1 MSTANDL
8 NAVEA
13 AGSLNPKR
21 AAGDI
26 GANLNSNIDPSVI
39 KEVVLNLDEAA
50 ARMLKQFGQA
60 QSMSDTLRKSMT
72 ESVTSVR
79 KLGGDI
85 DDVLKIQQTAA
96 AALGRNVLL
105 TQETTTSLYAAMKVT
120 GVEVGK
126 IVSAMADVGISAS
139 EAGEQMYNVVKV
151 ARELGV
157 NALAVSD
164 KVVTNMDALNKFNFE
179 GGVTGLAKM
188 AAQATMLRVDMKKT
202 LDLADKMFN
211 PEDAIKTA
219 AALQRLGVTQ
229 SDLLDPLRLMEL
241 GQNDPAELQNQIA
254 EMSKQFVK
262 LGKDGNFEIAPGAKG
277 QLREIAKELG
287 MTGGEIEKMAL
298 AGANLDKK
306 LKEINFSVD
315 AKEEDKKLIANMAE
329 KGADGSYQVKID
341 GKTKNVDDL
350 SRTDIDK
357 LIEQSKEAPP
367 TIEKLAEDQLGVQKD
382 MLAAITSMGDLTALG
397 LSKSNLGDTTR
408 RTLKSA
414 ATETKKLIPEEMQD
428 STKYGKKI
436 DEIAAGV
443 AAGNL
448 GAAFST
454 LTTFVSTNLM
464 TALENLGAGIN
475 NVTNSMTNTP
485 TANPNNNSSQ
495 LPTTNANNQNQS
507 SATGT
512 NNQNTSST
520 VNVNYNVNVSA
531 NGNNVNTDMV
541 KQAVAEAITNEKT
554 VSAIRDGF
562 EKLYP
567 KKGAT
572 QVA

>member
-1 MSTANDL
+1 MQNDAS
-8 NAVEA
+8 AVET
-13 AGSLNPKR
+13 AGSVNPKR
-21 AAGDI
+21 TPGDI
-26 GANLNSNIDPSVI
+26 KANLGSNFDPSVI
-39 KEVVLNLDEAA
+39 AEVVFNLDEAA
-50 ARMLKQFGQA
+50 ARMMKQFGQA
-60 QSMSDTLRKSMT
+60 QAMSDTIRKSMT

-85 DDVLKIQQTAA
+85 DDVLKTQQQAS

-105 TQETTTSLYAAMKVT
+105 TEETTTSLYAAFKVT
-120 GVEVGK
+120 NQEVSK
-126 IVSAMADVGISAS
+126 IVNAMADVGISAS
-139 EAGEQMYNVVKV
+139 DAGEQMYNVVKV

-157 NALAVSD
+157 NALAVSE

-188 AAQATMLRVDMKKT
+188 AAQATLLRVDMKKT
-202 LDLADKMFN
+202 LDLADKMFS

-277 QLREIAKELG
+277 QLREIGKELG

-329 KGADGSYQVKID
+329 KGKDGSYKIKID
-341 GKTKNVDDL
+341 GKDKNVDDL

-357 LIEQSKEAPP
+357 LIEDSKKAPP
-367 TIEKLAEDQLGVQKD
+367 TIEKLAEEQLGVQKD
-382 MLAAITSMGDLTALG
+382 MLAAITSTGDLTGLA
-397 LSKSNLGDTTR
+397 LSKSETGTNA
-408 RTLKSA
+408 LKTMKTA
-414 ATETKKLIPEEMQD
+414 VTESKKFMPKEMQD
-428 STKYGKKI
+428 SNKYGKKI
-436 DEIAAGV
+436 DNIAAGV
-443 AAGNL
+443 AAGDL
-448 GAAFST
+448 GTAFTT
-454 LTTFVSTNLM
+454 LKDFVTTNLI
-464 TALENLGAGIN
+464 TAFENLNTGIN
-475 NVTNSMTNTP
+475 TVANSIINTP
-485 TANPNNNSSQ
+485 TVNPNNSSSQ
-495 LPTTNANNQNQS
+495 LPTTNANNQNPS

-567 KKGAT
+567 KKGVAT
-572 QVA
+572 

>member
-1 MSTANDL
+1 MQNDAS
-8 NAVEA
+8 AVET
-13 AGSLNPKR
+13 AGSVNPKR
-21 AAGDI
+21 TPGDI
-26 GANLNSNIDPSVI
+26 KANLGSNFDPSVI
-39 KEVVLNLDEAA
+39 AEVVFNLDEAA
-50 ARMLKQFGQA
+50 ARMMKQFGQA
-60 QSMSDTLRKSMT
+60 QAMSDTIRKSMT

-85 DDVLKIQQTAA
+85 DDVLKTQQQAS

-105 TQETTTSLYAAMKVT
+105 TEETTTSLYAAFKVT
-120 GVEVGK
+120 NQEVTK
-126 IVSAMADVGISAS
+126 IVNAMADVGISAS
-139 EAGEQMYNVVKV
+139 DAGEQMYNVVKV

-157 NALAVSD
+157 NALAVSE

-188 AAQATMLRVDMKKT
+188 AAQATLLRVDMKKT
-202 LDLADKMFN
+202 LDLADKMFS

-277 QLREIAKELG
+277 QLREIGKELG

-329 KGADGSYQVKID
+329 KGKDGSYKIKID
-341 GKTKNVDDL
+341 GKDKNVDDL

-357 LIEQSKEAPP
+357 LIEDSKKAPP
-367 TIEKLAEDQLGVQKD
+367 TIEKLAEEQLGVQKD
-382 MLAAITSMGDLTALG
+382 MLAAITSTGDLTGLA
-397 LSKSNLGDTTR
+397 LSKSETGTNA
-408 RTLKSA
+408 LKTMKTA
-414 ATETKKLIPEEMQD
+414 VTESKKFMPKEMQD
-428 STKYGKKI
+428 SNKYGKKI
-436 DEIAAGV
+436 DNIAAGV
-443 AAGNL
+443 AAGDL
-448 GAAFST
+448 GTAFTT
-454 LTTFVSTNLM
+454 LKDFVTTNLI
-464 TALENLGAGIN
+464 TAFENLNTGIN
-475 NVTNSMTNTP
+475 TVANSIINTP
-485 TANPNNNSSQ
+485 TVNPNNSSSQ
-495 LPTTNANNQNQS
+495 LPTTNANNQNPS

-567 KKGAT
+567 KKGVAT
-572 QVA
+572 

>member
-1 MSTANDL
+1 MQNDA
-8 NAVEA
+8 NAVES
-13 AGSLNPKR
+13 AGSLNPKYS
-21 AAGDI
+21 GI
-26 GANLNSNIDPSVI
+26 KETLNSNIPGLDGGAI
-39 KEVVLNLDEAA
+39 QEVVFNLDEAA
-50 ARMLKQFGQA
+50 ARMMKQFGQA
-60 QSMSDTLRKSMT
+60 QTMSDTIRKSMT

-85 DDVLKIQQTAA
+85 DDVLKTQQQAS

-105 TQETTTSLYAAMKVT
+105 TEETTTSLYAAFKVT
-120 GVEVGK
+120 NQEVSK
-126 IVSAMADVGISAS
+126 IVNAMADVGISAS
-139 EAGEQMYNVVKV
+139 DAGEQMYNVVKV

-157 NALAVSD
+157 NALAVSE

-188 AAQATMLRVDMKKT
+188 AAQATLLRVDMKKT

-277 QLREIAKELG
+277 QLREIGKELG

-329 KGADGSYQVKID
+329 KGKDGSYKIKID
-341 GKTKNVDDL
+341 GKDKNVDDL

-357 LIEQSKEAPP
+357 LIEKSKEAPP
-367 TIEKLAEDQLGVQKD
+367 TIEKLAEDQLGVLKNIESA
-382 MLAAITSMGDLTALG
+382 LKSSGDLTGLA
-397 LSKSNLGDTTR
+397 LSKSETGSNILKTAKTAVTT
-408 RTLKSA
+408 
-414 ATETKKLIPEEMQD
+414 TKTLIPEQMQD
-428 STKYGKKI
+428 SSKYGKKI

-448 GAAFST
+448 GGAFTT
-454 LTTFVSTNLM
+454 LKDFVTTNLM
-464 TALENLGAGIN
+464 TALENLSAGIN
-475 NVTNSMTNTP
+475 TVANSITNTP
-485 TANPNNNSSQ
+485 VLNPNNSSSQ
-495 LPTTNANNQNQS
+495 LPTTNANNQNPS

-567 KKGAT
+567 KKGVAT
-572 QVA
+572 

>member
-1 MSTANDL
+1 MQTEP
-8 NAVEA
+8 NAA
-13 AGSLNPKR
+13 DAGSSLNMPDR
-21 AAGDI
+21 GI
-26 GANLNSNIDPSVI
+26 GASLDSNKSFDDIYKI
-39 KEVVLNLDEAA
+39 FMNLDEAA
-50 ARMLKQFGQA
+50 SRMLKQFGQA
-60 QSMSDTLRKSMT
+60 QNMSDTIRKSIT

-85 DDVLKIQQTAA
+85 DDVLKTQSQAA
-96 AALGRNVLL
+96 SSLGRNVLI
-105 TQETTTSLYAAMKVT
+105 TQETTTSLYAAFKVT
-120 GVEVGK
+120 NIEVGK
-126 IVSAMADVGISAS
+126 IVTAMADVGISAS
-139 EAGEQMYNVVKV
+139 DAGEQMHNVVKV

-157 NALAVSD
+157 NAAAVSE
-164 KVVTNMDALNKFNFE
+164 KVVANMDALNKFNFE

-262 LGKDGNFEIAPGAKG
+262 LGKDGNFQIAPGAKG
-277 QLREIAKELG
+277 QLREIGVALG

-306 LKEINFSVD
+306 LKEINFSVNATED
-315 AKEEDKKLIANMAE
+315 DKKLIANMSE
-329 KGADGSYQVKID
+329 KGKDGNYTVKID
-341 GKTKNVDDL
+341 GKTKNVDEL
-350 SRTDIDK
+350 SKEDIDK
-357 LIEQSKEAPP
+357 LIEESKKGPP
-367 TIEKLAEDQLGVQKD
+367 TIEKLAGEQLGVQKD
-382 MLAAITSMGDLTALG
+382 MLAAIKGTGDLTGLAL
-397 LSKSNLGDTTR
+397 SNSETGNTIRKTTKRAVTAAKEVIPDTM
-408 RTLKSA
+408 A
-414 ATETKKLIPEEMQD
+414 D
-428 STKYGKKI
+428 SSKYGKTI
-436 DEIAAGV
+436 DDIATGV
-443 AAGNL
+443 ATGNL
-448 GAAFST
+448 GASFST
-454 LTTFVSTNLM
+454 LSTFVTDTLM
-464 TALENLGAGIN
+464 KAFENLNNGIN
-475 NVTNSMTNTP
+475 NVVGPMINTP
-485 TANPNNNSSQ
+485 TVTSSNNSSQ
-495 LPTTNANNQNQS
+495 LPTNPNNQNQS

-520 VNVNYNVNVSA
+520 VNVNYNVNVTA

-541 KQAVAEAITNEKT
+541 KQAVSEAITNEKT

>member
-1 MSTANDL
+1 ML
-8 NAVEA
+8 NEPNAA
-13 AGSLNPKR
+13 DAGSSLNLKSRDIGETLKSNLNPS
-21 AAGDI
+21 D
-26 GANLNSNIDPSVI
+26 I
-39 KEVVLNLDEAA
+39 KEIVLNLDEAA
-50 ARMLKQFGQA
+50 SRMLKQFGQA
-60 QSMSDTLRKSMT
+60 REMSDTIRKSMT

-85 DDVLKIQQTAA
+85 DDVLKTQSQAA
-96 AALGRNVLL
+96 ASLGRNVLL

-120 GVEVGK
+120 GVEVSK
-126 IVSAMADVGISAS
+126 IVNAMADVGISAS
-139 EAGEQMYNVVKV
+139 DAGEQMYNVVKV

-157 NALAVSD
+157 NAAAVSE

-277 QLREIAKELG
+277 QLREIGKELG

-306 LKEINFSVD
+306 LKEINFSVN

-329 KGADGSYQVKID
+329 KGKDGSYKVKID
-341 GKTKNVDDL
+341 GETKNVDEL
-350 SRTDIDK
+350 SKEDIDR

-367 TIEKLAEDQLGVQKD
+367 TIEKLAEEQLGVQKD
-382 MLAAITSMGDLTALG
+382 MLAAIKSSGDLTG
-397 LSKSNLGDTTR
+397 LAVSKSETGDKLLGTAKKAVTESKKIFDDT
-408 RTLKSA
+408 
-414 ATETKKLIPEEMQD
+414 EFQD
-428 STKYGKKI
+428 SSKYGKKI

-454 LTTFVSTNLM
+454 LTTFVTTNLM
-464 TALENLGAGIN
+464 TAFENLGNGIN
-475 NVTNSMTNTP
+475 NVVGPMINTP
-485 TANPNNNSSQ
+485 TVTSSNSSSQ
-495 LPTTNANNQNQS
+495 LPTNTNNQNQS

-520 VNVNYNVNVSA
+520 VNVNYNVNVTA

-567 KKGAT
+567 KKGQPA
-572 QVA
+572 

>member
-1 MSTANDL
+1 MQNDA
-8 NAVEA
+8 NAVDA
-13 AGSLNPKR
+13 AGSLNMGTR
-21 AAGDI
+21 DI
-26 GANLNSNIDPSVI
+26 GKTLFSNINPEDI
-39 KEVVLNLDEAA
+39 KDIVLNLDEAA
-50 ARMLKQFGQA
+50 SRMLKQFGQA
-60 QSMSDTLRKSMT
+60 REMSDTVRKSMT

-85 DDVLKIQQTAA
+85 DDVLKTQQTAA
-96 AALGRNVLL
+96 ASLGRNVLL

-139 EAGEQMYNVVKV
+139 DAGEQMHNVVKV

-157 NALAVSD
+157 NALAVSE

-277 QLREIAKELG
+277 QLREIGKELG

-306 LKEINFSVD
+306 LKEINFSVNATED
-315 AKEEDKKLIANMAE
+315 DKKLIANMAE
-329 KGADGSYQVKID
+329 KGKDGSYKVKID
-341 GKTKNVDDL
+341 GETKNVDDL
-350 SRTDIDK
+350 SREDIDK
-357 LIEQSKEAPP
+357 LIEESKKAPP
-367 TIEKLAEDQLGVQKD
+367 TIEKLAEEQLGVSKD
-382 MLAAITSMGDLTALG
+382 MLAAIKSSGDLTG
-397 LSKSNLGDTTR
+397 LAVSKSETGDKLLGTA
-408 RTLKSA
+408 KKA
-414 ATETKKLIPEEMQD
+414 ITESKKIIPEEIQD
-428 STKYGKKI
+428 SSKYGKKI
-436 DEIAAGV
+436 DEIASGV

-448 GAAFST
+448 GSAFST
-454 LTTFVSTNLM
+454 LSTFITDNLM
-464 TALENLGAGIN
+464 KAFENLNSGIN
-475 NVTNSMTNTP
+475 NVVGPMTNTP
-485 TANPNNNSSQ
+485 TVTSNNSSSQ
-495 LPTTNANNQNQS
+495 LPTNTNNQNTS

-520 VNVNYNVNVSA
+520 VNVNYNVNVTA

-572 QVA
+572 QLA

>member
-1 MSTANDL
+1 ML
-8 NAVEA
+8 NEPNAA
-13 AGSLNPKR
+13 DAGSSLNLKSRDIGETLKSNLNPS
-21 AAGDI
+21 D
-26 GANLNSNIDPSVI
+26 I
-39 KEVVLNLDEAA
+39 KEIVLNLDEAA
-50 ARMLKQFGQA
+50 SRMLKQFGQA
-60 QSMSDTLRKSMT
+60 REMSDTIRKSMT

-85 DDVLKIQQTAA
+85 DDVLKTQSQAA
-96 AALGRNVLL
+96 ASLGRNVLL

-120 GVEVGK
+120 NIEVSK
-126 IVSAMADVGISAS
+126 IVNAMADVGISAS
-139 EAGEQMYNVVKV
+139 DAGEQMYNVVKV

-157 NALAVSD
+157 NAAAVSE

-277 QLREIAKELG
+277 QLREIGKELG

-306 LKEINFSVD
+306 LKEINFSVN

-329 KGADGSYQVKID
+329 KGKDGSYKVKID
-341 GKTKNVDDL
+341 GETKNVDEL
-350 SRTDIDK
+350 SKEDIDR

-367 TIEKLAEDQLGVQKD
+367 TIEKLAEEQLGVQKD
-382 MLAAITSMGDLTALG
+382 MLAAIKSSGDLTG
-397 LSKSNLGDTTR
+397 LAVSKSETGDKLLGTAKKAVTESKKIFDDT
-408 RTLKSA
+408 
-414 ATETKKLIPEEMQD
+414 EFQD
-428 STKYGKKI
+428 SSKYGKKI

-454 LTTFVSTNLM
+454 LTTFVTTNLM
-464 TALENLGAGIN
+464 TAFENLGNGIN
-475 NVTNSMTNTP
+475 NVVGPMINTP
-485 TANPNNNSSQ
+485 TVTSSNSSSQ
-495 LPTTNANNQNQS
+495 LPTNTNNQNQS

-520 VNVNYNVNVSA
+520 VNVNYNVNVTA

-567 KKGAT
+567 KKGQPA
-572 QVA
+572 

>member
-1 MSTANDL
+1 MGPENDAN
-8 NAVEA
+8 AIES
-13 AGSLNPKR
+13 AGSLNPTRK
-21 AAGDI
+21 AGDI
-26 GANLNSNIDPSVI
+26 GANLGSNFDPSVI
-39 KEVVLNLDEAA
+39 AEVVFNLDEAA
-50 ARMLKQFGQA
+50 ARMMKQFGQA
-60 QSMSDTLRKSMT
+60 QAMSDTIRKSMT

-85 DDVLKIQQTAA
+85 DDVLKTQQQAS

-105 TQETTTSLYAAMKVT
+105 TEETTTSLYAAFKVT
-120 GVEVGK
+120 NQEVTK
-126 IVSAMADVGISAS
+126 IVNAMADVGISAS
-139 EAGEQMYNVVKV
+139 DAGEQMYNVVKV

-157 NALAVSD
+157 NALAVSSS
-164 KVVTNMDALNKFNFE
+164 VVANMDALNKYNFE

-202 LDLADKMFN
+202 LELADKMFS
-211 PEDAIKTA
+211 PEKAIETA

-262 LGKDGNFEIAPGAKG
+262 LGKDGNFQIAPGAKG
-277 QLREIAKELG
+277 QLREIGAALG

-329 KGADGSYQVKID
+329 KGKDGSYKVKID
-341 GKTKNVDDL
+341 GKDKNVDDL

-357 LIEQSKEAPP
+357 LIEDSKKAPP
-367 TIEKLAEDQLGVQKD
+367 TIEKLAEEQLGVQKD
-382 MLAAITSMGDLTALG
+382 MLAAITSTGDLTGLA
-397 LSKSNLGDTTR
+397 LSKSETGTNA
-408 RTLKSA
+408 LKTMKTA
-414 ATETKKLIPEEMQD
+414 VTESKKLMPKEMQD
-428 STKYGKKI
+428 SNKYGKKI
-436 DEIAAGV
+436 DNIAAGV
-443 AAGNL
+443 AAGDL
-448 GAAFST
+448 GTAFTT
-454 LTTFVSTNLM
+454 LKDFVTTNLI
-464 TALENLGAGIN
+464 TAFENLNTGIN
-475 NVTNSMTNTP
+475 TVANSITNTP
-485 TANPNNNSSQ
+485 TVNPNNNSSQ

-567 KKGAT
+567 KKGVAT
-572 QVA
+572 

>member
-1 MSTANDL
+1 MQNDT
-8 NAVEA
+8 NAVES
-13 AGSLNPKR
+13 AGSVNPKR
-21 AAGDI
+21 VAGDI
-26 GANLNSNIDPSVI
+26 GANLGSNFDPSVI
-39 KEVVLNLDEAA
+39 AEVVFNLDEAA
-50 ARMLKQFGQA
+50 ARMMKQFGQA
-60 QSMSDTLRKSMT
+60 QDMSDTIRKSMT

-85 DDVLKIQQTAA
+85 DDVLKTQQQAS

-105 TQETTTSLYAAMKVT
+105 TEETTTSLYAAFKVT
-120 GVEVGK
+120 NQEVSK
-126 IVSAMADVGISAS
+126 IVNAMADVGISAS
-139 EAGEQMYNVVKV
+139 DAGEQMYNVVKV

-157 NALAVSD
+157 NALAVSE

-188 AAQATMLRVDMKKT
+188 AAQATLLRVDMKKT
-202 LDLADKMFN
+202 LELADKMFN

-262 LGKDGNFEIAPGAKG
+262 LGKDGNFQIAPGAKG
-277 QLREIAKELG
+277 QLREIGAALG

-329 KGADGSYQVKID
+329 KGKDGSYKIKID
-341 GKTKNVDDL
+341 GKDKNVDDL

-357 LIEQSKEAPP
+357 LIEDSKKAPP
-367 TIEKLAEDQLGVQKD
+367 TIEKLAEDQLGVLKNIES
-382 MLAAITSMGDLTALG
+382 AITSTGDLTGLA
-397 LSKSNLGDTTR
+397 LSKSETGTNA
-408 RTLKSA
+408 LKTMKTAVTAS
-414 ATETKKLIPEEMQD
+414 KKFMPEEMRD
-428 STKYGKKI
+428 SNKYGKKI
-436 DEIAAGV
+436 DNIAAGV
-443 AAGNL
+443 AAGDL
-448 GAAFST
+448 GTAFTT
-454 LTTFVSTNLM
+454 LKDFVTTNLI
-464 TALENLGAGIN
+464 TAFENLNTGIN
-475 NVTNSMTNTP
+475 TVANSITNTP

-495 LPTTNANNQNQS
+495 LPTNANNQNPS

-567 KKGAT
+567 KKGVAT
-572 QVA
+572 

>member
-1 MSTANDL
+1 MVTEP
-8 NAVEA
+8 NAGD
-13 AGSLNPKR
+13 AGSSLNMPDRDIQKSLASNLNPS
-21 AAGDI
+21 D
-26 GANLNSNIDPSVI
+26 I
-39 KEVVLNLDEAA
+39 KEIVINLDEAA
-50 ARMLKQFGQA
+50 SRMLKQFGQA
-60 QSMSDTLRKSMT
+60 REMSDTVRKSMT

-85 DDVLKIQQTAA
+85 DDVLKTQSQAA
-96 AALGRNVLL
+96 ASLGRNVLI
-105 TQETTTSLYAAMKVT
+105 TQETTTSLYAAFKVT
-120 GVEVGK
+120 NIEVGK
-126 IVSAMADVGISAS
+126 IVNAMADVGISAS
-139 EAGEQMYNVVKV
+139 DAGEQMHNVVKV

-157 NALAVSD
+157 NAAAVSE

-277 QLREIAKELG
+277 QLREIGKELG

-306 LKEINFSVD
+306 LKEINFSVNATED
-315 AKEEDKKLIANMAE
+315 DKKLIANMAE
-329 KGADGSYQVKID
+329 KGKDGSYKVKID
-341 GKTKNVDDL
+341 GKDKNVDDL
-350 SRTDIDK
+350 SKEDIDK
-357 LIEQSKEAPP
+357 LIEESKKGPP
-367 TIEKLAEDQLGVQKD
+367 TIEKLAEEQLGVQKD
-382 MLAAITSMGDLTALG
+382 MLAAIKGTSDLTGLALSN
-397 LSKSNLGDTTR
+397 SKTGDKLLGTA
-408 RTLKSA
+408 KSA
-414 ATETKKLIPEEMQD
+414 VMKTKTVIPDTMTD
-428 STKYGKKI
+428 SSKYGKTI
-436 DEIAAGV
+436 DDIAAGV
-443 AAGNL
+443 ATSNL
-448 GAAFST
+448 TTSFST
-454 LTTFVSTNLM
+454 LSTFVTDTLM
-464 TALENLGAGIN
+464 KGFENLNNGIN
-475 NVTNSMTNTP
+475 NVVSPMTNTP
-485 TANPNNNSSQ
+485 TSTSSNSSSQ
-495 LPTTNANNQNQS
+495 LPSNTNNQNQS

-520 VNVNYNVNVSA
+520 VNVNYNVNVTA

-541 KQAVAEAITNEKT
+541 KQAVSEAITNEKT

>member
-1 MSTANDL
+1 MQDVPDVS
-8 NAVEA
+8 
-13 AGSLNPKR
+13 GSLNPTGKKSFVE
-21 AAGDI
+21 
-26 GANLNSNIDPSVI
+26 NLT
-39 KEVVLNLDEAA
+39 EVVVNLDTAA
-50 ARMLKQFGQA
+50 SSVMKQFGQA
-60 QSMSDTLRKSMT
+60 QAMSDTIRKSMT

-85 DDVLKIQQTAA
+85 DDVMKIQQAA
-96 AALGRNVLL
+96 ATSLGRNVLL
-105 TQETTTSLYAAMKVT
+105 TQEATTSLYAAFKVT
-120 GVEVGK
+120 GQEVSK
-126 IVSAMADVGISAS
+126 IVSAMADVGISAAQ
-139 EAGEQMYNVVKV
+139 AGEQMYNVVKV

-157 NALAVSD
+157 NASAVSAQ
-164 KVVTNMDALNKFNFE
+164 VVTNMDALNKYNFE

-277 QLREIAKELG
+277 QLREIGKELG

-329 KGADGSYQVKID
+329 KGKDGSYKVKID
-341 GKTKNVDDL
+341 GKDKNIDEL
-350 SRTDIDK
+350 SRTDIDR
-357 LIEQSKEAPP
+357 LIEDSKNAPL
-367 TIEKLAEDQLGVQKD
+367 TIEKLAEEQLSVQKN
-382 MLAAITSMGDLTALG
+382 MLAALKGVDPATLLGTAISNSQTGSKILGAADLGFTE
-397 LSKSNLGDTTR
+397 SKKILPDTV
-408 RTLKSA
+408 
-414 ATETKKLIPEEMQD
+414 QD
-428 STKYGKKI
+428 SAKLGKTV
-436 DEIAAGV
+436 DDIAAGV
-443 AAGNL
+443 ASGNL
-448 GAAFST
+448 GGAFST
-454 LTTFVSTNLM
+454 LTDFLEKSVITAFDNLN
-464 TALENLGAGIN
+464 TSIN
-475 NVTNSMTNTP
+475 TVANSMNP
-485 TANPNNNSSQ
+485 TATSNPNNNSSQ
-495 LPTTNANNQNQS
+495 LTANNNNQNQS
-507 SATGT
+507 SATGA

-572 QVA
+572 QIA

>member
-1 MSTANDL
+1 MQTEP
-8 NAVEA
+8 NAA
-13 AGSLNPKR
+13 DAGSSLNMPDR
-21 AAGDI
+21 DI
-26 GANLNSNIDPSVI
+26 GASLASNLNPSDI
-39 KEVVLNLDEAA
+39 KEIVINLDEAA
-50 ARMLKQFGQA
+50 SRMLKQFGQA
-60 QSMSDTLRKSMT
+60 REMSDTIRKSMT

-85 DDVLKIQQTAA
+85 DDVLKTQSQAA
-96 AALGRNVLL
+96 ASLGRNVLL
-105 TQETTTSLYAAMKVT
+105 TQETTTSLYAAFKVT
-120 GVEVGK
+120 NIEVGK

-139 EAGEQMYNVVKV
+139 DAGEQMHNVVKV

-157 NALAVSD
+157 NALAVSE

-262 LGKDGNFEIAPGAKG
+262 LGKDGNFQIAPGAKG
-277 QLREIAKELG
+277 QLREIGKELG

-306 LKEINFSVD
+306 LKEINFSVN

-329 KGADGSYQVKID
+329 KGKDGSYTVKID

-350 SRTDIDK
+350 SKTDIDN
-357 LIEQSKEAPP
+357 LIEESKKAPP
-367 TIEKLAEDQLGVQKD
+367 TIEKLAEDQLGVLKNIET
-382 MLAAITSMGDLTALG
+382 AIKSSGDLTGLA
-397 LSKSNLGDTTR
+397 LSKSETGSNI
-408 RTLKSA
+408 LKTAKTAVTASK
-414 ATETKKLIPEEMQD
+414 ELIPEQMQD
-428 STKYGKKI
+428 SSKYGKKI

-448 GAAFST
+448 GGAFTT
-454 LTTFVSTNLM
+454 LKDFVETNLM
-464 TALENLGAGIN
+464 TALENLSTGIN
-475 NVTNSMTNTP
+475 TVANSITNTP
-485 TANPNNNSSQ
+485 VLNPNNNSSQ
-495 LPTTNANNQNQS
+495 LPTTNANNQNPS

>member
-1 MSTANDL
+1 MQNDAS
-8 NAVEA
+8 AVDT
-13 AGSLNPKR
+13 AGSLNPKYP
-21 AAGDI
+21 GI
-26 GANLNSNIDPSVI
+26 KETLNSNIPGLDGGAI
-39 KEVVLNLDEAA
+39 QEVVFNLDEAA
-50 ARMLKQFGQA
+50 SRMLKQFGQA
-60 QSMSDTLRKSMT
+60 QSMSDTIRKSMT

-85 DDVLKIQQTAA
+85 DDVLKTQQQAS

-105 TQETTTSLYAAMKVT
+105 TEETTTSLYAAFKATNIEVT
-120 GVEVGK
+120 K
-126 IVSAMADVGISAS
+126 IVNAMADVGISAS
-139 EAGEQMYNVVKV
+139 EAGEQIHNVVKV

-157 NALAVSD
+157 NALAVSSS
-164 KVVTNMDALNKFNFE
+164 VVANMDALNKYNFE

-202 LDLADKMFN
+202 LDLADKMFS
-211 PEDAIKTA
+211 PEKAIETA

-277 QLREIAKELG
+277 QLREIGRELG
-287 MTGGEIEKMAL
+287 MTNGEIEKMAL

-329 KGADGSYQVKID
+329 KGADGSYKIKID
-341 GKTKNVDDL
+341 GETKNVDDL

-357 LIEQSKEAPP
+357 LIEETKDGPK
-367 TIEKLAEDQLGVQKD
+367 TIEKLAEDQLGVLKNIET
-382 MLAAITSMGDLTALG
+382 AIKSSGDLTGLA
-397 LSKSNLGDTTR
+397 LSKSETGSNI
-408 RTLKSA
+408 LKTA
-414 ATETKKLIPEEMQD
+414 KTAVTATKTLIPEQMQD
-428 STKYGKKI
+428 SSKYGKKI

-448 GAAFST
+448 GGAFTT
-454 LTTFVSTNLM
+454 LKDFVTTNLM
-464 TALENLGAGIN
+464 TALENLSTSIN
-475 NVTNSMTNTP
+475 TVANSITNTP
-485 TANPNNNSSQ
+485 TVNPNNNSSQ

-567 KKGAT
+567 KKGVVT
-572 QVA
+572 

>member
-1 MSTANDL
+1 MQDVPNAAEDL
-8 NAVEA
+8 NPRGNKSFVE
-13 AGSLNPKR
+13 
-21 AAGDI
+21 
-26 GANLNSNIDPSVI
+26 NLTQ
-39 KEVVLNLDEAA
+39 VVGNLDEAA
-50 ARMLKQFGQA
+50 SIVMKQFGQA
-60 QSMSDTLRKSMT
+60 QAMSDTIRKSMT

-85 DDVLKIQQTAA
+85 NDVMKTQTAA
-96 AALGRNVLL
+96 AASLGRNVLL
-105 TQETTTSLYAAMKVT
+105 TQDATTSLYAAFKVS
-120 GVEVGK
+120 GQEVSK
-126 IVSAMADVGISAS
+126 IVSAMADVGISAAQ
-139 EAGEQMYNVVKV
+139 AGEQMYNVVKV

-157 NALAVSD
+157 NASAVSAQ
-164 KVVTNMDALNKFNFE
+164 VVTNMDALNKYNFE

-277 QLREIAKELG
+277 QLREIGKELG

-329 KGADGSYQVKID
+329 KGKDGSYKVKID
-341 GKTKNVDDL
+341 GKDKNIDEL
-350 SRTDIDK
+350 SRTDIDE
-357 LIEQSKEAPP
+357 LIKQSKEAPP
-367 TIEKLAEDQLGVQKD
+367 TIEKLAEEQLSVQKN
-382 MLAAITSMGDLTALG
+382 MLAALNAVNPAVLAGAAVSN
-397 LSKSNLGDTTR
+397 SKTGSNLLG
-408 RTLKSA
+408 A
-414 ATETKKLIPEEMQD
+414 ADAAFTESKRILPDDIQD
-428 STKYGKKI
+428 SAKLGKKV
-436 DEIAAGV
+436 DDIAAGV
-443 AAGNL
+443 VSGNL
-448 GAAFST
+448 VDAFST
-454 LTTFVSTNLM
+454 LTNFLEKSVITAFDNLN
-464 TALENLGAGIN
+464 TGIN
-475 NVTNSMTNTP
+475 TVANSMNP
-485 TANPNNNSSQ
+485 TVTSNPNNNSSQ
-495 LPTTNANNQNQS
+495 LTANNNNQNQS
-507 SATGT
+507 SATGA

-572 QVA
+572 QIA